1 MTAKHLLLTSGQIT
15 LPGKLKLRLTLGSDS
30 KPSDVHERLP
40 MDLLAPEAA
49 LRAHQSSLL
58 APVDLLAPVSP

>member
-58 APVDLLAPVSP
+58 APVDLLAPMTP